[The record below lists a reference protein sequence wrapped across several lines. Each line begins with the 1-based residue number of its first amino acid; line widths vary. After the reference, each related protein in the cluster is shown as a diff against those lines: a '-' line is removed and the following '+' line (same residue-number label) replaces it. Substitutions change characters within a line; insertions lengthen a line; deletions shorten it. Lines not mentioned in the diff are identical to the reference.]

1 MARPKGTPAPK
12 ADMEKDLA
20 LQEVISK
27 LKAAGGS
34 QYSITI
40 RAKPFGTHLWTI
52 RQKGVAVDSVDDL
65 AAYCAQTWGPGNDY
79 RVEFWST
86 DGKPATDEK
95 GRLIP
100 KYDLPA
106 SETGMLPASG
116 PHSSGGDV
124 TSSQQR
130 EIDRLMREMEMRRR
144 RLEVEREKRRLE
156 RLEREEEM
164 RDEEEEEGPV
174 FYPQYGLN
182 NWQQAPWMQQPFQ
195 RREENGS
202 DKIAAAAIT
211 ALGAVAA
218 ERRSGGGSDIEMLKI
233 LLPLMLAKG
242 QDSGDVMKIMAPIME
257 MTTRAQTDASRFMLE
272 NTSESNRMMMENVI
286 RMMKIGGEPDDKIE
300 QFKKYIKLATDG
312 LGDAAKVIFNRGSL
326 LPGKEIE
333 VPRLPKPQ
341 TPGLPSPATVP
352 PTPQQAGKQDGPAAQ
367 PATPADV
374 AKQVIAQRVRAFL
387 VTHEQELL
395 VESDPGFVVE
405 KLEELWL
412 ALPAS
417 VREKIE
423 AATATDD
430 LHTVY
435 EVLGSLDEEV
445 TARILKT
452 VGDDTTGKRKEW
464 CREFWKMI
472 AGPEEEEDEDDDND
486 DDDGSE
492 PEPDSV
498 PPTEAVPS
506 QG

>member
-12 ADMEKDLA
+12 ADAEKDLA

-27 LKAAGGS
+27 LKAAGAS

-106 SETGMLPASG
+106 SETGMLPVSG
-116 PHSSGGDV
+116 PPPSGGDV
-124 TSSQQR
+124 TTLQQR
-130 EIDRLMREMEMRRR
+130 DLDRMMREMELRRR
-144 RLEVEREKRRLE
+144 RLEMEREKRRLE
-156 RLEREEEM
+156 RMEREEL
-164 RDEEEEEGPV
+164 DEDEDDGPV
-174 FYPQYGLN
+174 YYPQFGLN
-182 NWQQAPWMQQPFQ
+182 GWQQAPWMQQPFPRPQ
-195 RREENGS
+195 QDNGS

-211 ALGAVAA
+211 ALGEIASH
-218 ERRSGGGSDIEMLKI
+218 RQGGSDIEMLKI
-233 LLPLMLAKG
+233 LLPLMIAKNN
-242 QDSGDVMKIMAPIME
+242 DSGDVMKIMAPIME
-257 MTTRAQTDASRFMLE
+257 MSSRAQADSNRFMLE
-272 NTSESNRMMMENVI
+272 NTSEGNRLMMEQIVKI
-286 RMMKIGGEPDDKIE
+286 MKIGGEPDDKID
-300 QFKKYIKLATDG
+300 QFRKYVKLATDG
-312 LGDAAKVIFNRGSL
+312 LGDAAKVIFNRGSI

-341 TPGLPSPATVP
+341 TPGLPQPAPVP
-352 PTPQQAGKQDGPAAQ
+352 AAPQQPGKQDGTPVQKA
-367 PATPADV
+367 ATPAD
-374 AKQVIAQRVRAFL
+374 AAQQIIAQRMRAFL
-387 VTHEQELL
+387 ITHEQELL

-423 AATATDD
+423 EATKTND

-435 EVLGSLDEEV
+435 AVLGSLDEEA
-445 TARILKT
+445 TSRILKL
-452 VGDDTTGKRKEW
+452 VADDTTGKKRKW
-464 CREFWKMI
+464 CEDFWASM
-472 AGPEEEEDEDDDND
+472 AGPEEEEEED
-486 DDDGSE
+486 DDDGNDGPDL
-492 PEPDSV
+492 PEDGP
-498 PPTEAVPS
+498 VPS
-506 QG
+506 VEEAPAQG

>member
-1 MARPKGTPAPK
+1 MGRKKKGEETPVASP
-12 ADMEKDLA
+12 ERDLA
-20 LQEVISK
+20 LQDVISR
-27 LKAAGGS
+27 LKASGAS
-34 QYSITI
+34 QFSMTI
-40 RAKPFGTHLWTI
+40 RGKPYGTHLWSY
-52 RQKGVAVDSVDDL
+52 RQKGLALDAVDDIAS
-65 AAYCAQTWGPGNDY
+65 YCAQAWGPGNDY
-79 RVEFWST
+79 RVEFWTT

-100 KYDLPA
+100 KYDIPA
-106 SETGMLPASG
+106 VSPDAAFAPTSPAPSG
-116 PHSSGGDV
+116 GGDV
-124 TSSQQR
+124 TSVQQK
-130 EIDRLMREMEMRRR
+130 EIDRLMREMEVRRR

-156 RLEREEEM
+156 RMEREEEM
-164 RDEEEEEGPV
+164 RDDEEEEGPV

-233 LLPLMLAKG
+233 LLPLMLTKNN
-242 QDSGDVMKIMAPIME
+242 DSGDVMKIMGPIME
-257 MTTRAQTDASRFMLE
+257 ISSRAQADSNRFMLE
-272 NTSESNRMMMENVI
+272 NTSESNRMMMETVVK
-286 RMMKIGGEPDDKIE
+286 MMRIGGEPDDKIE
-300 QFKKYIKLATDG
+300 QVKKYIKLATDG
-312 LGDAAKVIFNRGSL
+312 AGDVVKVLFNRSSI

-352 PTPQQAGKQDGPAAQ
+352 PTPQQAGKQDGPAVQ

-423 AATATDD
+423 EATATND

-435 EVLGSLDEEV
+435 NVLGGIDEEV
-445 TARILKT
+445 TARILKA
-452 VGDDTTGKRKEW
+452 VGDDTTGKKKEW
-464 CREFWKMI
+464 CEEFWTEI
-472 AGPEEEEDEDDDND
+472 AGPDDDDND
-486 DDDGSE
+486 DDTPE
-492 PEPDSV
+492 PEPEPALPVDAA
-498 PPTEAVPS
+498 P